1 MFHFKSALIGITAAL
16 SAAAA
21 NAGEL
26 KVISAGAVRT
36 VIGGMIEDYTR
47 TSGQKFNFTV
57 GSTGQLR
64 SFIASGEPADLVI
77 VSAPLMA
84 ELEKTGKL
92 MPGSRVDFGR
102 IGLAW

>member
-1 MFHFKSALIGITAAL
+1 MFHFKSALIGIAATL

-47 TSGQKFNFTV
+47 KSGQKIHLHHRIDRAVAIHHRV
-57 GSTGQLR
+57 G
-64 SFIASGEPADLVI
+64 
-77 VSAPLMA
+77 
-84 ELEKTGKL
+84 
-92 MPGSRVDFGR
+92 
-102 IGLAW
+102 